1 MTAGCGRTSDAVVPG
16 AEEPDP
22 KGPTSAS
29 ASGVSPL
36 PVRAL
41 HREAERARGWLE
53 SGVWRPDAADAE
65 AAARVL
71 ARLTAPLPRRGAAW
85 ARARAVDRDRRLQ
98 RIWRSAVHHLDAG
111 AVSPPAAALLAAVAR
126 AYVPWY
132 GTPNPPPAAAAPRYP
147 VPSGSAA
154 PEGTAAHGAA
164 TRDAADRPETPPTD
178 AGEALLPGLIDVFTA
193 LAAPAP
199 PGTGARHPAAVPWRT
214 RYAGRFP
221 ALREARPPRVDGRHV
236 PLPRM
241 FERGRAVDRR
251 LRLAPGHPGL
261 PVRGDDRPPRPHVL
275 RGLPRPAR
283 RVRRPRSA
291 ALPGRPRAYAHVRRA
306 GPRPPQGPD
315 APPVSVQGRAP
326 GRSARSACGTCPA
339 RPAVKRTGRTGPPV
353 RPRACPRTSRR

>member
-1 MTAGCGRTSDAVVPG
+1 MTADCGRTSDAVVPG
-16 AEEPDP
+16 AEGPDP
-22 KGPTSAS
+22 KSPTSAS

-41 HREAERARGWLE
+41 HRETERARGWLE

-85 ARARAVDRDRRLQ
+85 TRARAVDRDRRLQ

-154 PEGTAAHGAA
+154 PEGAAAQRAA
-164 TRDAADRPETPPTD
+164 IRDAADRPEAPPTD
-178 AGEALLPGLIDVFTA
+178 AGEALLPGLTDVFTA

-214 RYAGRFP
+214 RYAGR
-221 ALREARPPRVDGRHV
+221 LRHYG
-236 PLPRM
+236 
-241 FERGRAVDRR
+241 
-251 LRLAPGHPGL
+251 
-261 PVRGDDRPPRPHVL
+261 
-275 RGLPRPAR
+275 RPAR
-283 RVRRPRSA
+283 HVWTADTFRCPGCSNADGPWTVVCDWRRVTLGCPCGVTTDRHGLTFSEVF
-291 ALPGRPRAYAHVRRA
+291 LVL
-306 GPRPPQGPD
+306 PD
-315 APPVSVQGRAP
+315 A
-326 GRSARSACGTCPA
+326 
-339 RPAVKRTGRTGPPV
+339 
-353 RPRACPRTSRR
+353 

>member
-16 AEEPDP
+16 AEGPDP

-29 ASGVSPL
+29 AFGVSPL

-126 AYVPWY
+126 AYAPWC

-154 PEGTAAHGAA
+154 PEGAAARGAA
-164 TRDAADRPETPPTD
+164 TRDAADRPEAPPTD
-178 AGEALLPGLIDVFTA
+178 AGEALLPGLTDVFTA

-199 PGTGARHPAAVPWRT
+199 PGTGARHPAVVPWRT
-214 RYAGRFP
+214 RYAGH
-221 ALREARPPRVDGRHV
+221 LRHYG
-236 PLPRM
+236 
-241 FERGRAVDRR
+241 
-251 LRLAPGHPGL
+251 
-261 PVRGDDRPPRPHVL
+261 
-275 RGLPRPAR
+275 RPAR
-283 RVRRPRSA
+283 HVWTADTFRCPGCSNADGPWTVVCDWRRVTLGCPCGLTTDRHGLTFSEVF
-291 ALPGRPRAYAHVRRA
+291 LVL
-306 GPRPPQGPD
+306 PD
-315 APPVSVQGRAP
+315 A
-326 GRSARSACGTCPA
+326 
-339 RPAVKRTGRTGPPV
+339 
-353 RPRACPRTSRR
+353 